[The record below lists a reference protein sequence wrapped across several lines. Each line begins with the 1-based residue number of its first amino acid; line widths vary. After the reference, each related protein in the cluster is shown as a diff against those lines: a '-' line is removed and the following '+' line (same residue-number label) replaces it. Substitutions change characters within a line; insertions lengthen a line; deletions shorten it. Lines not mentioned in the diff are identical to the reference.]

1 MMNDE
6 KIKMLE
12 ESPAEAAELL
22 RVDFQ
27 LFIKVFH
34 WYTKRE
40 TFIFKP
46 FHKRIIKELESIVFE
61 KPHNLIISIPVR
73 FGKSVILRYFIAW
86 TYSINRNC
94 NNIYTSYSD
103 DLVRQFSGEIRDL
116 INSPLYKKLFG
127 IQIKEDT
134 ANKGLWQIENGGSMR
149 ACSMGGAITGFG
161 AGISNSVRFGGAIF
175 EDDPLKADD
184 ARSEVAKKHCIDYHI
199 ETLCSRKNN
208 EHTPIIIIAQRLAV
222 DDLVGYLKKN
232 GSDFKMIEIPA
243 LNEKNESIW
252 PERFSTESLLKI
264 QREQPYY
271 FAAQYMQ
278 NPILAGGNVIHVE
291 KFRTYKELPDNI
303 LYTKVFCD
311 LAMTSKNYSDYSVFL
326 LAGFSQDKKEYII
339 DIWRNKWEV
348 PDLTKFALT
357 LWKSFR
363 NATNLPYPCPRC
375 FCIEQKASGIGVLQ
389 EFKKQGIYVE
399 PLYPTIKGADGKEFV
414 ADKYQRTCDILPE
427 LEVGNIYIP
436 DKSLGKVWL
445 DDFLKELRE
454 FTADDTHAHDDQ
466 NDCFVYSVKELIKP
480 RMYATF

>member
-1 MMNDE
+1 MNDE
-6 KIKMLE
+6 KIKLLE
-12 ESPAEAAELL
+12 DSPAEAAQLL
-22 RVDFQ
+22 RVDFE

-34 WYTKRE
+34 WYTKRD
-40 TFIFKP
+40 IFVFKD
-46 FHKRIIKELESIVFE
+46 FHKTIIDELESIVFDN
-61 KPHNLIISIPVR
+61 PHNLIISMPPR
-73 FGKSVILRYFIAW
+73 FGKSVIMRYFLAW
-86 TYSINRNC
+86 TYAINRNC

-127 IQIKEDT
+127 ISIKEDT
-134 ANKGLWQIENGGSMR
+134 SNKGLWQIDNGGMVR
-149 ACSMGGAITGFG
+149 ACSMGGSITGFG
-161 AGISNSVRFGGAIF
+161 FSTQNAKHYSGCLIV
-175 EDDPLKADD
+175 DDALKADES
-184 ARSEVAKKHCIDYHI
+184 RSEVAKKHCLDYFS

-208 EHTPIIIIAQRLAV
+208 EKAPIIIIMQRLAV
-222 DDLVGYLKKN
+222 DDLVGVLKKN
-232 GSDFKMIEIPA
+232 GSDFKILEMPA

-264 QREQPYY
+264 QRDQPYF

-278 NPILAGGNVIHVE
+278 NPILEGGNVIHVD

-311 LAMTSKNYSDYSVFL
+311 FAMTAKTSSDYSVFL
-326 LAGFSQDKKEYII
+326 LAAFTQDKKEYII

-363 NATNLPYPCPRC
+363 NATNLPYPAPRC

-399 PLYPTIKGADGKEFV
+399 PLYPTAKGADGKEFV
-414 ADKYQRTCDILPE
+414 ADKFQRVCDILPE
-427 LEVGNIYIP
+427 IEVGNVYIP
-436 DKSLGKVWL
+436 DKSLNKVWI

-454 FTADDTHAHDDQ
+454 FSADGTHAHDDIT
-466 NDCFVYSVKELIKP
+466 DCTVYSIKELIKP